1 MALNH
6 SKREYVAHR
15 VLTASPVELIHILY
29 QSAVQAVDEAVVAL
43 HAGDILSRGC
53 AVTKAIEIL
62 SELRASLRRDV
73 QEEYSNT
80 LEELYDYMQR
90 QLIRAH
96 REQSEGLLLEVGR
109 LLNTLLEGWAGTM
122 HNTSL
127 VNHLEPSA
135 AIDQVSVSSPYLSQ
149 PASSGPDCRSWQF

>member
-1 MALNH
+1 MASNH
-6 SKREYVAHR
+6 TKREYIAHR
-15 VLTASPVELIHILY
+15 ALTASPVELIHILY

-53 AVTKAIEIL
+53 AITKAIEIL

-96 REQSEGLLLEVGR
+96 REQSETLLLEAGR
-109 LLNTLLEGWAGTM
+109 LLNTLLEGWAGAM
-122 HNTSL
+122 
-127 VNHLEPSA
+127 NHVSSAREVEPEHA
-135 AIDQVSVSSPYLSQ
+135 GRVSVSSPYLSQ
-149 PASSGPDCRSWQF
+149 PPNSSQDCRSWQF

>member
-1 MALNH
+1 MALNQ

-29 QSAVQAVDEAVVAL
+29 QAAVQAVDESVLAL
-43 HAGDILSRGC
+43 NAGDILGRGS
-53 AVTKAIEIL
+53 AVTRAVEIL

-96 REQSEGLLLEVGR
+96 REQSEVLLLEVGR

-122 HNTSL
+122 NNTSP
-127 VNHLEPSA
+127 VNHLEHSTPSERVNGA
-135 AIDQVSVSSPYLSQ
+135 SPYLSQ
-149 PASSGPDCRSWQF
+149 PVSSSSDCRSWQF

>member
-1 MALNH
+1 MASNQG
-6 SKREYVAHR
+6 KREYIAHR

-43 HAGDILSRGC
+43 HSGDILSRGC
-53 AVTKAIEIL
+53 AITKAIEIL

-96 REQSEGLLLEVGR
+96 REQSEALLLEVGR
-109 LLNTLLEGWAGTM
+109 LLNTLLEGWAGAM
-122 HNTSL
+122 NNTSP
-127 VNHLEPSA
+127 VNHLDHGAPAER
-135 AIDQVSVSSPYLSQ
+135 VSVASPYLSQ
-149 PASSGPDCRSWQF
+149 AASSSSDCRSWQF